1 MRWSGSL
8 AVGVTSCLLPMSNV
22 PSSADQLRDG
32 TWLMV
37 ESRILKD
44 GMTVKENYGSS
55 LDRLQVCGLPVSFTQ

>member
-1 MRWSGSL
+1 
-8 AVGVTSCLLPMSNV
+8 MSNV

-55 LDRLQVCGLPVSFTQ
+55 LDRLQVNYVELCRNSRLSV